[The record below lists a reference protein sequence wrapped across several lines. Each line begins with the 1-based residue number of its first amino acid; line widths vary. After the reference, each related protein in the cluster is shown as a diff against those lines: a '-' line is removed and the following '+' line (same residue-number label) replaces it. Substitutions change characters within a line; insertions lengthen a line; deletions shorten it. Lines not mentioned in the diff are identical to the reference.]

1 MLLRIILYSVVLYIA
16 LTALVFLLQRRL
28 LYHPSVNP
36 LSASDLQALGLQYWP
51 ASGIDYRGFIN
62 TRVSTPVKGTV
73 MVFHGNGGAASDRLF
88 YTRALAPLGYRV
100 LLMEYPGYGGR
111 AGKPSEASFIADAKQ
126 SVALA
131 HHHFGVPLFLWGE
144 SLGAGVVAALAAD
157 STLPIAGVALITPWD
172 SLTRLAQ
179 RLFWFLP
186 VRWLVRDRYDN
197 VRNLQAYDKPVA
209 VLIAERDDIIPKAH
223 GLRLYESIQSSPKK
237 LWVFE
242 QGGHNNWPRLP
253 QEPWWQEVM
262 LFLYSPLPTPVEPM
276 EP

>member
-1 MLLRIILYSVVLYIA
+1 MLLRIILSSVVVYLA
-16 LTALVFLLQRRL
+16 LTALVFLFQRRL

-36 LSASDLQALGLQYWP
+36 LSASDLQTLGLQYWP
-51 ASGIDYRGFIN
+51 DSATDYRGFIN
-62 TRVSTPVKGTV
+62 TGVNAPVKGTI
-73 MVFHGNGGAASDRLF
+73 MVFHGNAGAASDRLY

-111 AGKPSEASFIADAKQ
+111 AGKLSEASFIADAKQ
-126 SVALA
+126 SIALA
-131 HHHFGVPLFLWGE
+131 HRRFGSPLLLWGE

-157 STLPIAGVALITPWD
+157 ATLPIAGVALITPWD

-179 RLFWFLP
+179 RLYRFLP
-186 VRWLVRDRYDN
+186 VRWLVRDPYDS

-209 VLIAERDDIIPKAH
+209 VLVAARDEIIPKAH
-223 GLRLYESIQSSPKK
+223 GLRLYESIQSPQKK

-253 QEPWWQEVM
+253 QEPWWWEVM
-262 LFLYSPLPTPVEPM
+262 HFLRGILD
-276 EP
+276 